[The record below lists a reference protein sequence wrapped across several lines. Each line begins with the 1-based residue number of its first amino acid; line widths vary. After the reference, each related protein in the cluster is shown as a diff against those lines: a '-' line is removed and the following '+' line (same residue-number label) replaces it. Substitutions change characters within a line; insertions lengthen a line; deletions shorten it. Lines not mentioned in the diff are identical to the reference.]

1 MTPIERL
8 AARTLPPDEREW
20 ILADLREESGNG
32 SRRGPLWRSVQS
44 LRIAGRFHG
53 ECYHDLDD
61 RLRIVLLLVL
71 ALALLWGIP
80 AATGGYFPGE
90 RQFFTDPFG
99 RAILAFWAASH
110 VTSAIAAGLLIGR
123 LTMVP
128 EHAAL
133 ARWHVA
139 VAGVFA
145 CLMLHGLRTGFVA
158 ALLLVSSTWLGH
170 LGRVSAPND
179 SRPASG

>member
-32 SRRGPLWRSVQS
+32 PRRGPLWRSVQS

-80 AATGGYFPGE
+80 AATGGYFPGG
-90 RQFFTDPFG
+90 QQYFTDPLG
-99 RAILAFWAASH
+99 RSIMAFWGASH

-139 VAGVFA
+139 MAGVIA
-145 CLMLHGLRTGFVA
+145 CVLLHGFVA
-158 ALLLVSSTWLGH
+158 GCLGAILIVASTWLGD
-170 LGRVSAPND
+170 LGRRSTPDA
-179 SRPASG
+179 A